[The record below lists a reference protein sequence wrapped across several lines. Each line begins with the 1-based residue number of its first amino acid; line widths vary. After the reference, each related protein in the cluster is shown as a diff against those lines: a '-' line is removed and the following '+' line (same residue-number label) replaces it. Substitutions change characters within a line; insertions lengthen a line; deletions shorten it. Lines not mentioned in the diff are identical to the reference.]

1 MAKQFGYKISYNEG
15 ITNPR
20 KGNSIGQLVLYPN
33 QYLEP
38 DVDMNNL
45 PSENGILFR
54 FPLYFHMKEGVPFY
68 LSLGSV
74 SDPNQESNAAGY
86 MIVTYKQ
93 LKKFYGERA
102 VGSVRLIE
110 IMEQVK
116 KEIAEINKY
125 ISGNYWSYQV
135 FFIEYGITKVV
146 AQGTGFHSYEEA
158 EKEAIEQIN
167 YRIDNPIQFVLFELD
182 PKIYR
187 FGEADQKQTK
197 NFKS

>member
-20 KGNSIGQLVLYPN
+20 RGNSIGQLVLYPN

-45 PSENGILFR
+45 PYENGILFR

-93 LKKFYGERA
+93 L
-102 VGSVRLIE
+102 
-110 IMEQVK
+110 
-116 KEIAEINKY
+116 
-125 ISGNYWSYQV
+125 
-135 FFIEYGITKVV
+135 
-146 AQGTGFHSYEEA
+146 
-158 EKEAIEQIN
+158 
-167 YRIDNPIQFVLFELD
+167 
-182 PKIYR
+182 
-187 FGEADQKQTK
+187 
-197 NFKS
+197 